1 MAMSNIWIE
10 PNAPLVLREVVP
22 ENEWKIVELTERNA
36 ELLAALKTLQA
47 HASKMMFVMR
57 HVDRVIA
64 RAETKL

>member
-1 MAMSNIWIE
+1 MSNTWLD

-47 HASKMMFVMR
+47 QASKMMFVMR
-57 HVDRVIA
+57 HVDHVIA
-64 RAETKL
+64 RAETKLR